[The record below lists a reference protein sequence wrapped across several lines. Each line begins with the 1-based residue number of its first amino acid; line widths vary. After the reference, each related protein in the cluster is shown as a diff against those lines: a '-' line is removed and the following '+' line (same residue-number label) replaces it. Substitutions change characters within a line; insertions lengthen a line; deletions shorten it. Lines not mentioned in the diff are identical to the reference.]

1 MAARI
6 VAVMDER
13 EPYPVPE
20 ATIAGDPN
28 VLVAILAAIL
38 GVLFFWRRK
47 AQVGGGPGD
56 GPAGVEDGTALGVGQ
71 SDAHLR

>member
-47 AQVGGGPGD
+47 KHA
-56 GPAGVEDGTALGVGQ
+56 GPA
-71 SDAHLR
+71 R